1 MLGIS
6 DKSRGCD
13 KNINDYQSLIINIY
27 IYERERERERERP
40 ILVEVTQSNYEEDG
54 LAGVV

>member
-1 MLGIS
+1 M
-6 DKSRGCD
+6 
-13 KNINDYQSLIINIY
+13 
-27 IYERERERERERP
+27 RERERERERP